1 MASHRLLPAGFAAA
15 VVITGIGVVPPALAA
30 ERSSGTQAE
39 QQSGQRGAMSGPSR
53 DMHRSMM
60 NGMQQMQGMS
70 LSGDMDHDFATMMRQ
85 HHQQGINMAE
95 QELRHGQD
103 PKMKEMAQK
112 IINSQKKEVAEFDD
126 WLKSN
131 KPATGSRPK

>member
-1 MASHRLLPAGFAAA
+1 MASHRLLSAGLAAA
-15 VVITGIGVVPPALAA
+15 IVLAGISVVQPTLAA
-30 ERSSGTQAE
+30 DKSGAE
-39 QQSGQRGAMSGPSR
+39 QSQKGGGSGPSG

-60 NGMQQMQGMS
+60 KSMQQMQGMK

-95 QELRHGQD
+95 QELRHGKD
-103 PKMKEMAQK
+103 AKMKEMAQK
-112 IINSQKKEVAEFDD
+112 IMDSQKKEVAEFDD

-131 KPATGSRPK
+131 KPASGSQRK